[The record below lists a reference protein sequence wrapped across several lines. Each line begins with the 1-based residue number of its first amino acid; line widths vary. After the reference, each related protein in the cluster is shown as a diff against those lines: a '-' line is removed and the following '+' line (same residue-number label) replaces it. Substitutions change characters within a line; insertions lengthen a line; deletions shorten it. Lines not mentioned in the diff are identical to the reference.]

1 MPGQIH
7 RLGDENDAGA
17 AITSTKQTLVSVGG
31 QPIATDGDPIA
42 GHGIGEHASPVTA
55 NGNTLVTIG
64 GIPINRQGDADS
76 CGHVRDTGATQV
88 IIG

>member
-7 RLGDENDAGA
+7 RLGDQNDAGA
-17 AITSTKQTLVSVGG
+17 QINGTKQTLVSVGG
-31 QPIATDGDPIA
+31 QPVATDGDPIEA
-42 GHGIGEHASPVTA
+42 HGIGEHASPETA

-64 GIPINRQGDADS
+64 GVPINRQGDEDS
-76 CGHVRDTGATQV
+76 CGHVRDVGATQV